1 MNGRLSRLPGS
12 APRRAAAKAALSVL
26 ARNRPAAVGA
36 IILALIVVIALLT
49 PVLPLLPPDAIDP
62 ANRLIPPLNA
72 GRTLGTDQLGRD
84 MLARLLWGARLSLA
98 VGLAATFV
106 AALAGSSIG
115 VCAGYFG
122 RWIDALL
129 MRAIDML
136 MAFPYVLLALTI
148 VAALGPGLFN
158 AMIAVAVVNIPF
170 FARNLRGSTLGI
182 VHREFIDA
190 ARLSGKG
197 DFSILVSEVL
207 PNVAP
212 VIVITMSTTV
222 GWMILETAGLS
233 FLGLGSQ
240 PPQADL
246 GSMLGEGRKLLLN
259 APFVSTIPGAV
270 IFLLVIG
277 VNLVGDGI
285 RDALDPRL
293 RSGAIA
299 RPSPVTA
306 ISRGRAAVD
315 AGHSQGVLQVRTLS
329 TEFQTAGETY
339 KAVNSVSFA
348 IRNGE
353 CLGLVGESGSGKSV
367 TALSL
372 LALVQSPPGTITE
385 GAVLLDGEDV
395 LSKSAA
401 ALRFIRGGRASYVFQ
416 DPQSTLHP
424 LLTIGEQVA
433 EALRAHQPVSRVKAW
448 DKAVRLLDLVRIP
461 NAKRR
466 AHAFPHEL
474 SGGMRQRVGIAM
486 ALANHPE
493 VLIADEP
500 TTALDVT
507 IQAQILDLMRRIRA
521 ETGTAIML
529 ITHSLGVVAEMAD
542 AVVVM
547 YAGRIV
553 EQADVGTL
561 FTDPQHPYTLGL
573 LGSIPKLAAAEER
586 LAAISGSVPNPH
598 AMPAGCKFN
607 PRCPIAEERCRAE
620 EPPLVEIKPGHRAAC
635 WRTPLEHHVL

>member
-1 MNGRLSRLPGS
+1 LNARLPGNPAP
-12 APRRAAAKAALSVL
+12 APRRAAAKAALSL
-26 ARNRPAAVGA
+26 FARNRPAAVGA
-36 IILALIVVIALLT
+36 TILALIVVIALLT

-62 ANRLIPPLNA
+62 ANRLIPPFNA
-72 GRTLGTDQLGRD
+72 RHYLGTDQLGRD
-84 MLARLLWGARLSLA
+84 LLARLLWGARLSLA
-98 VGLAATFV
+98 VGLTATFV
-106 AALAGSSIG
+106 ASLVGSSIG

-122 RWIDALL
+122 GWIDALL

-158 AMIAVAVVNIPF
+158 AMIAVAVVNVPF
-170 FARNLRGSTLGI
+170 FARNMRGATLGI

-197 DFSILVSEVL
+197 DFSILVSEIL

-212 VIVITMSTTV
+212 VVVITMSTTV

-240 PPQADL
+240 PPRADL

-259 APFVSTIPGAV
+259 APFVSAIPGAV
-270 IFLLVIG
+270 IFLVVIG
-277 VNLVGDGI
+277 VNLLGDGV

-299 RPSPVTA
+299 RPGPVTT
-306 ISRGRAAVD
+306 ISRRQVAVD
-315 AGHSQGVLQVRTLS
+315 SNRHEGVLQVYGLS
-329 TEFQTAGETY
+329 AEFRAAGEDY

-348 IRNGE
+348 IRKGE

-372 LALVQSPPGTITE
+372 LALVQSPPGVITD
-385 GAVLLDGEDV
+385 GAVLLDGED
-395 LSKSAA
+395 LLLKSAA
-401 ALRFIRGGRASYVFQ
+401 ALRLIRGGRASYVFQ

-424 LLTIGEQVA
+424 LLAIGEQIA
-433 EALRAHQPVSRVKAW
+433 EAIRVHQPVTRGEAR
-448 DKAVRLLDLVRIP
+448 DEAVRLLDLVRIP

-466 AHAFPHEL
+466 ANDYPHEL

-486 ALANHPE
+486 ALANGPE
-493 VLIADEP
+493 LLIADEP

-507 IQAQILDLMRRIRA
+507 VQAQVLKLLNELRA
-521 ETGTAIML
+521 RHSAAVL
-529 ITHSLGVVAEMAD
+529 FITHDFGVASEICDRIA
-542 AVVVM
+542 VM

-553 EQADVGTL
+553 EMGAARDVLGR
-561 FTDPQHPYTLGL
+561 PAHPYTR
-573 LGSIPKLAAAEER
+573 R
-586 LAAISGSVPNPH
+586 LIDCVPAPGVGRRAFAAIGGAPPATNRLPSGC
-598 AMPAGCKFN
+598 AFAD
-607 PRCPIAEERCRAE
+607 RCDFAVAECRAGPIE
-620 EPPLVEIKPGHRAAC
+620 FVAIAGDHVARC
-635 WRTPLEHHVL
+635 IRPLEGES

>member
-1 MNGRLSRLPGS
+1 MNGRLSSHPGS
-12 APRRAAAKAALSVL
+12 APRRAAAKAALSL
-26 ARNRPAAVGA
+26 FARNRPAAVGA
-36 IILALIVVIALLT
+36 IILAFIVVIALLT

-62 ANRLIPPLNA
+62 ANRLIRPLTA
-72 GRTLGTDQLGRD
+72 GHALGTDQLGRD

-98 VGLAATFV
+98 VGLTATFV
-106 AALAGSSIG
+106 AALVGSSIG
-115 VCAGYFG
+115 LCAGYFG
-122 RWIDALL
+122 GWIDALL

-259 APFVSTIPGAV
+259 APFVSAIPGAV
-270 IFLLVIG
+270 IFMLVIG
-277 VNLVGDGI
+277 VNLLGDGV

-299 RPSPVTA
+299 RPGPVTA
-306 ISRGRAAVD
+306 ISRGRVAVD
-315 AGHSQGVLQVRTLS
+315 ASGRQDVLEVCGLS
-329 TEFQTAGETY
+329 AEFRAAGEAY

-372 LALVQSPPGTITE
+372 LALVQSPPGIITG

-401 ALRFIRGGRASYVFQ
+401 ALRLIRGGRASYVFQ

-433 EALRAHQPVSRVKAW
+433 ESLRAHQPIARAKAW
-448 DKAVRLLDLVRIP
+448 EEAVRLLDLVRIP

-486 ALANHPE
+486 ALANSPE

-507 IQAQILDLMRRIRA
+507 VQAQVLKLMNELRVRNSA
-521 ETGTAIML
+521 AVL
-529 ITHSLGVVAEMAD
+529 FITHDFGVASEICDRIA
-542 AVVVM
+542 VM
-547 YAGRIV
+547 YAGQIV
-553 EQADVGTL
+553 EMGAAQDVL
-561 FTDPQHPYTLGL
+561 ERPAHPYTRRLIDCVPA
-573 LGSIPKLAAAEER
+573 LGSGR
-586 LAAISGSVPNPH
+586 RSFAAIGGAPPATNRLPSGC
-598 AMPAGCKFN
+598 AFAD
-607 PRCPIAEERCRAE
+607 RCDFAVAECRAG
-620 EPPLVEIKPGHRAAC
+620 PVGFVAVASNHVARCLR
-635 WRTPLEHHVL
+635 PLEAAS